1 MAGETRGRLVL
12 SIDLELV
19 TRAGSLEYQR
29 QLDAVASQ
37 LTEALA
43 QHHLPATIAVAD
55 PLHSAATEQIAASP
69 LGHEIA
75 ILGDAS
81 WVGRGAGR
89 ERFGR
94 ELDRRIHKARKAGL
108 HVTSL
113 ALRNVDLTENY
124 DLLTKHAL
132 TAIRLGHATAP
143 AQAPLLRFGMWQM
156 PVSLA
161 LPHTP
166 RWFQSTVRLAKK
178 TLRNA
183 VQSGGIAHL
192 AIDAGRLAEGEAVRL
207 VEVLRVLALAG
218 EWQQAGRLEVL
229 TLQQLVSNLDRPE
242 AAAPQRSILRAA

>member
-29 QLDAVASQ
+29 QLDAVTVQ

-43 QHHLPATIAVAD
+43 LHHLPATMAVAD
-55 PLHSAATEQIAASP
+55 PLHSAATEQITASP

-89 ERFGR
+89 ERFSR

-108 HVTSL
+108 HITSL
-113 ALRNVDLTENY
+113 ALRNVDLAENF
-124 DLLTKHAL
+124 DLLARHAM
-132 TAIRLGHATAP
+132 TAIRLGHVVSP
-143 AQAPLLRFGMWQM
+143 AQPPVLRSGMWQM

-166 RWFQSTVRLAKK
+166 RWFQSTAGFAKK

-183 VQSGGIAHL
+183 VQNGGIAHL

-207 VEVLRVLALAG
+207 VEVLRVLAIAG
-218 EWQQAGRLEVL
+218 ELQQAGRLEVL
-229 TLQQLVSNLDRPE
+229 TLQQLASSLDRPE
-242 AAAPQRSILRAA
+242 AIAPQRSILRAA